1 MSGNVISTLGVIL
14 LVSFLVEALVEAV
27 LGEPFNHYEKLLPHK
42 WLLKYAAFAAGVGG
56 AFVYQFD
63 FVSLAGYYLG
73 AAIEVSPYGI
83 VLTGLA
89 IGRGAQFVHEVIGWF
104 KKPALPVDEA

>member
-1 MSGNVISTLGVIL
+1 MSVIGTLGVIL

-27 LGEPFNHYEKLLPHK
+27 LGEPFNHYPALAPFK

-56 AFVYQFD
+56 AFVYRFD
-63 FVSLAGYYLG
+63 FVALAGLHLG
-73 AAIEVSPYGI
+73 ALINVTPYGI

-89 IGRGAQFVHEVIGWF
+89 IGRGAQFVHEIIGWF
-104 KKPALPVDEA
+104 KKPNMPQAAG